1 MHSQAKEPVSIIS
14 TTPSHIIN
22 RCAAN
27 PFSSTT
33 PGTSIPGLQKILA
46 EMQPQPELFN
56 PLTTAASIGFTTADL
71 VFNQHFTFA
80 GLGPVKLTC
89 SNLI

>member
-33 PGTSIPGLQKILA
+33 SGTSIPGLQNILV
-46 EMQPQPELFN
+46 EMQPQPELFI

-71 VFNQHFTFA
+71 ILTNA
-80 GLGPVKLTC
+80 SPSPGSGRSSSPVQ
-89 SNLI
+89 I